1 LTFILLACG
10 SLTGK
15 VGVTRGG
22 GVIGFITA
30 IIAWYNAFAGTATRF
45 NSYVVPHV
53 FPLPVIEFGKKRA

>member
-1 LTFILLACG
+1 M
-10 SLTGK
+10 
-15 VGVTRGG
+15 TRGG